1 MDPEDSDAALD
12 VKPPEQTETQPP
24 QVTDVICGNTTNV
37 YQCNHDLSD
46 PENPNPNLI
55 NTLQVAV
62 SRVRGTDGCETTIAS
77 RLSLGTQTGM
87 SIVVDIKH
95 IKRKKAVRHNH
106 RVTGLVRKVDLAL
119 QVGDPEVMPERKY
132 EKWRMWAIMV
142 ATMVL
147 TVIII
152 VLSLLANRKK

>member
-1 MDPEDSDAALD
+1 MS
-12 VKPPEQTETQPP
+12 
-24 QVTDVICGNTTNV
+24 
-37 YQCNHDLSD
+37 
-46 PENPNPNLI
+46 
-55 NTLQVAV
+55 VAV

-152 VLSLLANRKK
+152 SANVDWNQKLV